1 MDPIMSTATDTHKEV
16 AHLARALKTPRLL
29 AAAER
34 LAPIARESN
43 WSHEQYLA
51 AVLSQE
57 VSSREAS
64 GSLIRIKA
72 AGFDSVKTL

>member
-1 MDPIMSTATDTHKEV
+1 MSTATDTHKKL

-29 AAAER
+29 AAAQR

-72 AGFDSVKTL
+72 AGFDS